1 MKRSVATGEL
11 SFLQLAWVA
20 MGLLLMSCAGI
31 YAQAESSDED
41 PRQTSTQE
49 SDATPALSVNRT
61 EPAPED
67 RPVLSV
73 DEEQPSL
80 FEADEPVLFTEPSVP
95 MPQRSLLEERTGV
108 TEETVLDE
116 PLVTETE
123 PEMAREVQE
132 AKKWAF
138 QLRSRVAI
146 AYDDNIFISNTDR
159 VADTI
164 LTVIGGI
171 SLIYGDWRS
180 RTENFLV
187 ADYEPA
193 GVFYFENPN
202 ENSFNQVASLAGQY
216 RIQRLTTR
224 LRSQYVYLTGAE
236 RDIGDLATRSLINN
250 SLQFTYD
257 LSDKTALTAEGFT
270 DIAIYESFFNSY
282 DYGAKIGADYQILQ
296 KVRIGPQFVL
306 GFLDVEDSPFQV
318 YEQIRAR
325 ATYGATGKLDFEGSA
340 GVEFRQFDSEN
351 RTHFVFSLAANY
363 RPFPGTAATLRGYR
377 RVFGSASLRGEDF
390 IATGVELAIS
400 QRFFQRIYLTVA
412 AGYENDEY
420 IEIAEDVNT
429 GRVDNYVYA
438 RPAIAF
444 AFTKWVSI
452 SAFYE
457 FRNNFSNE
465 SEFAFYNNRFGGAIA
480 FQF

>member
-80 FEADEPVLFTEPSVP
+80 FEAGEPVLFTEPSVP

-123 PEMAREVQE
+123 PEMARELQE
-132 AKKWAF
+132 VKKWAF
-138 QLRSRVAI
+138 QLRSRVGI
-146 AYDDNIFISNTDR
+146 AYDDNIFISNTNR

-250 SLQFTYD
+250 SLQFT
-257 LSDKTALTAEGFT
+257 
-270 DIAIYESFFNSY
+270 
-282 DYGAKIGADYQILQ
+282 
-296 KVRIGPQFVL
+296 
-306 GFLDVEDSPFQV
+306 
-318 YEQIRAR
+318 
-325 ATYGATGKLDFEGSA
+325 
-340 GVEFRQFDSEN
+340 
-351 RTHFVFSLAANY
+351 
-363 RPFPGTAATLRGYR
+363 
-377 RVFGSASLRGEDF
+377 
-390 IATGVELAIS
+390 
-400 QRFFQRIYLTVA
+400 
-412 AGYENDEY
+412 
-420 IEIAEDVNT
+420 
-429 GRVDNYVYA
+429 
-438 RPAIAF
+438 
-444 AFTKWVSI
+444 
-452 SAFYE
+452 
-457 FRNNFSNE
+457 
-465 SEFAFYNNRFGGAIA
+465 
-480 FQF
+480 